1 MYIWNFITKGTMIK
15 ITAILI
21 WYGIFWFVT
30 GENNPTNWHWVVKLL
45 AVFAFIAIINH
56 NPKKGL
62 DL

>member
-1 MYIWNFITKGTMIK
+1 MIK

-30 GENNPTNWHWVVKLL
+30 GENNPTEWHWVVKLL

-56 NPKKGL
+56 KPKKGL